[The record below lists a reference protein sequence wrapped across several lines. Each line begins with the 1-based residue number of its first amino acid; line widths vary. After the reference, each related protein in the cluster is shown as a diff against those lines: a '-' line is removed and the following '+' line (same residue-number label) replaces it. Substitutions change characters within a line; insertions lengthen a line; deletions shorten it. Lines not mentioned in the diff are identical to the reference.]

1 MTTVKEDFTAY
12 IHMGK
17 DGDPEPVEFAEGE
30 EVSIV
35 QEWEGEL
42 VLIKNDDGKLFNVK
56 KILIDL

>member
-1 MTTVKEDFTAY
+1 MATVKEDFTAF
-12 IHMGK
+12 IRMGK
-17 DGDPEPVEFAEGE
+17 DGDPEPVEFGEGD

>member
-1 MTTVKEDFTAY
+1 MATVKEGFTAY
-12 IHMGK
+12 IRMGK
-17 DGDPEPVEFAEGE
+17 DGDPDPVEFSEGE

-56 KILIDL
+56 KSLIDQ